1 MKKLLVMLALLGIV
15 TVNCNAEEWT
25 YICPSEIVVA
35 WKVSSLPAGWQTLTT
50 DAGIPVRHP
59 LASATFTD
67 GHPHELAFL
76 RPTAEDA
83 TVTTKGSIRTSV
95 YEFSGVSPD
104 GIWLVCQYHNTPAII
119 FRKLPAS
126 VQRCEVTQSEDEG
139 VQSIRC
145 R

>member
-1 MKKLLVMLALLGIV
+1 MNKLVVVLALLGAV
-15 TVNCNAEEWT
+15 TLNCSAEEWT

-35 WKVSSLPAGWQTLTT
+35 WKVSSLPAEWQTLST
-50 DAGIPVRHP
+50 DAGATARHP

-67 GHPHELAFL
+67 GHPQELAFL
-76 RPTAEDA
+76 RATAGVD
-83 TVTTKGSIRTSV
+83 TVTTKGLIRTSV

-119 FRKLPAS
+119 FRKLSAS
-126 VQRCEVTQSEDEG
+126 HHRCEVTQSDEG
-139 VQSIRC
+139 VRSIQC